1 MFPHMIKSSPIGVR
15 RRHSKISDTHR
26 SSIDVANNRAI
37 YVSKMIAKLNMESD
51 YISAEPIN
59 KNKLQVA
66 QKFSN
71 NANQLRHGSDQ
82 IVAVNRNP
90 LLR

>member
-1 MFPHMIKSSPIGVR
+1 MFPHSTKATAIGVR
-15 RRHSKISDTHR
+15 RRHSKMSQVHR
-26 SSIDVANNRAI
+26 SSIDVSNNRAI
-37 YVSKMIAKLNMESD
+37 YVSKMIAKLNMEGD
-51 YISAEPIN
+51 YVSAEPIN
-59 KNKLQVA
+59 QNKLQVA

-82 IVAVNRNP
+82 ITAVNRNP

>member
-1 MFPHMIKSSPIGVR
+1 MFPHMTKSSPIGVR
-15 RRHSKISDTHR
+15 RRHAKISEVHR
-26 SSIDVANNRAI
+26 SSTDIANNRAI
-37 YVSKMIAKLNMESD
+37 YVSKMIAKLNLEAD
-51 YISAEPIN
+51 YSSAEPIN

-71 NANQLRHGSDQ
+71 NANQLRHGSME
-82 IVAVNRNP
+82 VTATNRNP